1 MKNVSR
7 PSIFLGVTSILIF
20 LFGLFMVA
28 GEYPYGS
35 YILYLAMIIG
45 AVYWI
50 WGILD
55 VSVATDLK
63 RYQKAFWLI
72 IAISI
77 PMFGAFLYQLM
88 HRQRNK
94 AA

>member
-1 MKNVSR
+1 MKSISR
-7 PSIFLGVTSILIF
+7 PSIFLGITSILIF

-35 YILYLAMIIG
+35 YILYLAMIVG

-55 VSVATDLK
+55 VTVAPDLK
-63 RYQKAFWLI
+63 RYQKVFWLI

-77 PMFGAFLYQLM
+77 PMIGAFLYQLM

-94 AA
+94 AV